1 MCYMTLNLWTLTQKM
16 AQVTTHGVSSGSL
29 PRAAVAQG
37 GPPVLQ
43 STSIGTEIS
52 QHSGSVTSQST
63 GLSHISPFSAPAA
76 QLDSRESLDGLKP
89 NQAASVA
96 PNSIPAG
103 GGLPLQSH
111 PLTFSHAEQDPN
123 IRVSAAPA
131 EQQARLSG
139 NPFAGPGS
147 DQSDSAMPGTPAAHG
162 TPLAQNMSHSTNPAG
177 AGTPPLAGA
186 APVLIKQALAAP
198 SSSAQNLNGSLS
210 HGDQA
215 RAGQQGLLGN
225 PGQAG
230 KVGSPT
236 VDDVLSGRSA
246 ATDRAALQELLE
258 IKAPVAVS

>member
-1 MCYMTLNLWTLTQKM
+1 M
-16 AQVTTHGVSSGSL
+16 
-29 PRAAVAQG
+29 AQG

-63 GLSHISPFSAPAA
+63 GLSQISPFSAPAA

-96 PNSIPAG
+96 PNSISAG

-111 PLTFSHAEQDPN
+111 PLTFRQSHAEQDPN
-123 IRVSAAPA
+123 SRVSAAPA

-147 DQSDSAMPGTPAAHG
+147 DQSASAMPGTPAAHG
-162 TPLAQNMSHSTNPAG
+162 TPLAQNMSYSMNPAG
-177 AGTPPLAGA
+177 AGTPPVAGA